1 MGNIVWMASYPKSG
15 NTWVRA
21 FLHNYIADSET
32 PSDIN
37 NLGDFFANESNASWY
52 KPLVDNDLQQL
63 DRKTICQLRAKVQ
76 QNIAASRRGTIM
88 VKTHNFLGA
97 YEDVP
102 LHDMSITSGAI
113 SVVRNPLDVVLSLA
127 DHFGL
132 DTDQAIEFMGSDNT
146 GTPTDDNNVASVLAS
161 WSTHVESWTRDQ
173 SGATCVLRYEDLLD
187 EPHTHFAKLTQFLG
201 LPDDPKR
208 LDRAIEHSSFSKLK
222 NFEEQ
227 SGFVERSPNSSRFF
241 RAGRKNQW
249 SETLE
254 PTQVQRLVDDHREIM
269 SRFDYIPPAN
279 R

>member
-21 FLHNYIADSET
+21 FLHNYIADSDT
-32 PSDIN
+32 PSNIN

-52 KPLVDNDLQQL
+52 KPLAHNDLLQL
-63 DRKTICQLRAKVQ
+63 DRTTICQLRANVQ
-76 QNIAASRRGTIM
+76 RNIAASRRGTIM

-97 YEDVP
+97 YEGLP

-113 SVVRNPLDVVLSLA
+113 SVVRNPLDVVPSLA

-132 DTDQAIEFMGSDNT
+132 GIDDAIEFMASDNT

-173 SGATCVLRYEDLLD
+173 SGATCILRYEDLLD
-187 EPHTHFAKLTQFLG
+187 EPRTHFAALTQFLG
-201 LPDDPKR
+201 LPDDSKR
-208 LDRAIEHSSFSKLK
+208 LDRAIAHSSFSKLK
-222 NFEEQ
+222 KLEEQ

-241 RAGRKNQW
+241 RAGRKNLW
-249 SETLE
+249 PDILE
-254 PTQVQRLVDDHREIM
+254 PAQVQRIVDDHREVM
-269 SRFDYIPPAN
+269 AKFDYIPPAN